1 MPKVKAEE
9 KSQAKAN
16 AKSLALTKRP
26 KLTLQKRPNVRRIR
40 PNFRRRYPR
49 SPTSI
54 MSMGSNHNNNNQAG
68 HQNECSLIKS
78 ACRRHEWSDGRKQP
92 DSSGK
97 YKTCYY
103 AIARGNWSPPHEQD
117 KYYAHPDKGGD
128 IEANQRLNRCIG
140 QESDY
145 GLNSDFVEDEGGEL
159 HDGKGISKEERDERK
174 AEFFSTIRETNQN
187 ISVGHLERLW
197 EEYNSNVRI
206 GQNQKV
212 RFSGTRKRK
221 RGGKGRKR
229 KTRKKVR
236 KRRRRIKKIKTK
248 KRRKR
253 IRKTRKRR

>member
-1 MPKVKAEE
+1 MPK
-9 KSQAKAN
+9 AKAAVIKKRN
-16 AKSLALTKRP
+16 ALTLRKRN
-26 KLTLQKRPNVRRIR
+26 TSRIR
-40 PNFRRRYPR
+40 PNFRNRDPR

-54 MSMGSNHNNNNQAG
+54 MSLGANNNNNNNNQAG

-78 ACRRHEWSDGRKQP
+78 ACRRHKWSDGRKQP

-97 YKTCYY
+97 YKKCYY
-103 AIARGNWSPPHEQD
+103 AISRGNWSPPHEQN

-174 AEFFSTIRETNQN
+174 EEFFATIRERDQN
-187 ISVGHLERLW
+187 ISVEILERLW
-197 EEYNSNVRI
+197 EEYNSNIRI
-206 GQNQKV
+206 GQNQNV
-212 RFSGTRKRK
+212 RFTGDRTRIKTRKK
-221 RGGKGRKR
+221 SGKGRKR

-236 KRRRRIKKIKTK
+236 KTRKRLKKKTK
-248 KRRKR
+248 KRRKK
-253 IRKTRKRR
+253 KTRKRR

>member
-1 MPKVKAEE
+1 MPK
-9 KSQAKAN
+9 AKAKKKVAVKKRN
-16 AKSLALTKRP
+16 ILSLHKQNTSR
-26 KLTLQKRPNVRRIR
+26 KRPNFKNRD
-40 PNFRRRYPR
+40 PR

-54 MSMGSNHNNNNQAG
+54 MSLGANNNNNNNNQAG

-78 ACRRHEWSDGRKQP
+78 ACRHHKWSDGRKQP

-97 YKTCYY
+97 YKKCYY
-103 AIARGNWSPPHEQD
+103 AISRGNWSPPHEQN

-174 AEFFSTIRETNQN
+174 AEFFATIKARNQN
-187 ISVGHLERLW
+187 ISDEILERLW
-197 EEYNSNVRI
+197 EEHNSKIRI
-206 GQNQKV
+206 GRNQNV
-212 RFSGTRKRK
+212 RFSGTRKK
-221 RGGKGRKR
+221 RGEGRKR

-236 KRRRRIKKIKTK
+236 KRRRRRRRKKIKTK

-253 IRKTRKRR
+253 IRKTKKRR

>member
-1 MPKVKAEE
+1 MPKVKA
-9 KSQAKAN
+9 KGKAKGKAK

-26 KLTLQKRPNVRRIR
+26 ALTLQKRRNLE
-40 PNFRRRYPR
+40 RRRRDPR

-54 MSMGSNHNNNNQAG
+54 MSLGTNNNNNNNNNQSG
-68 HQNECSLIKS
+68 DQNECSLIKS
-78 ACRRHEWSDGRKQP
+78 ACRHHKWSDGRKQP

-97 YKTCYY
+97 YKKCYY
-103 AIARGNWSPPHEQD
+103 AISRGNWSPPHEQN

-174 AEFFSTIRETNQN
+174 AEFFATIKARNQN
-187 ISVGHLERLW
+187 ISDEILERLW
-197 EEYNSNVRI
+197 EEHNSKIRI
-206 GQNQKV
+206 GRNQNV
-212 RFSGTRKRK
+212 RFSGTKTRKK
-221 RGGKGRKR
+221 SGKGRKR

-236 KRRRRIKKIKTK
+236 KRRRKKRNTK

>member
-1 MPKVKAEE
+1 MPK
-9 KSQAKAN
+9 AKAVVVKKRN
-16 AKSLALTKRP
+16 ALTLHKRNTP
-26 KLTLQKRPNVRRIR
+26 RIR
-40 PNFRRRYPR
+40 PNFRNRDPR

-54 MSMGSNHNNNNQAG
+54 MSLGANNNNNNNNQAG

-78 ACRRHEWSDGRKQP
+78 ACRRHKWSDGRKQP

-97 YKTCYY
+97 YKKCYY
-103 AIARGNWSPPHEQD
+103 AISRGNWSPPHEQN

-174 AEFFSTIRETNQN
+174 EEFFATIRERDQN
-187 ISVGHLERLW
+187 ISVEILERLW
-197 EEYNSNVRI
+197 EEYNSNIRI
-206 GQNQKV
+206 GQNQNV
-212 RFSGTRKRK
+212 RFTGDRTRIKTRKK
-221 RGGKGRKR
+221 SGKGRKR

-236 KRRRRIKKIKTK
+236 KTRKRLKKKTK
-248 KRRKR
+248 KRRKK
-253 IRKTRKRR
+253 KTRKRR

>member
-1 MPKVKAEE
+1 MPKVKA
-9 KSQAKAN
+9 KVKAKGKAK

-26 KLTLQKRPNVRRIR
+26 ALTLQKRRNLE
-40 PNFRRRYPR
+40 RRRRDPR

-54 MSMGSNHNNNNQAG
+54 MSLGTNNNNKAV

-78 ACRRHEWSDGRKQP
+78 ACRRHKWSDGRKQP
-92 DSSGK
+92 DNKGK
-97 YKTCYY
+97 YKKCYY
-103 AIARGNWSPPHEQD
+103 AISRGNWSPPHEQN

-174 AEFFSTIRETNQN
+174 TEFFATIRETNQN

-236 KRRRRIKKIKTK
+236 KRRRRRKKIKTK

-253 IRKTRKRR
+253 IRKTKKDVNKSYK

>member
-1 MPKVKAEE
+1 MPKVKAEA

-78 ACRRHEWSDGRKQP
+78 ACRHHKWSDGRKQP

-97 YKTCYY
+97 YKKCYY
-103 AIARGNWSPPHEQD
+103 AISRGNWSPPHEQN

-174 AEFFSTIRETNQN
+174 AEFFATIKARNQN
-187 ISVGHLERLW
+187 ISDEILERLW
-197 EEYNSNVRI
+197 EEHNSKIRI
-206 GQNQKV
+206 GRNQNV
-212 RFSGTRKRK
+212 RFSGTKTRKK
-221 RGGKGRKR
+221 SGKGRKR

-236 KRRRRIKKIKTK
+236 KRRRKKRNTK

-253 IRKTRKRR
+253 TRKTKKRR